1 MSDFQVVWVVVEI
14 QVQNRF
20 FKKFDVFLTIILNN
34 PGQDSVWNLNLF
46 KSATQNEC
54 LEIFKISL
62 LDSSLSEHVE
72 EFSE

>member
-14 QVQNRF
+14 QVQNRL
-20 FKKFDVFLTIILNN
+20 FKKFDVFLTIILND
-34 PGQDSVWNLNLF
+34 PCQDPVWNLNLF

-54 LEIFKISL
+54 FKIFEISL
-62 LDSSLSEHVE
+62 LNSSLSEHVE